1 MTMNILIFGSHH
13 CRTITHEFEELALD
27 GHNHPTWVMD
37 VKISLTL
44 RGMYEV
50 IIPPVERT
58 IPLLEPFKYNALY
71 IIMNHIHNDL
81 KSRYVM
87 EEEPSTLWVT
97 LQTCYEQQKVVI
109 LPEANHDWTMLR
121 L

>member
-1 MTMNILIFGSHH
+1 
-13 CRTITHEFEELALD
+13 LD

-58 IPLLEPFKYNALY
+58 VPLLEPFKYNALY
-71 IIMNHIHNDL
+71 IIRNHIHNDL

-121 L
+121 H